1 MSLPVPLFVQDI
13 FFKVWEFIL
22 ASYIWWLPFL
32 LAVIFGNLW
41 IYYARSKFLY
51 GLNWIVLEIKLPREI
66 TKTPRAMEV
75 FLNSLHI
82 TKDGNLIEKY
92 WQGWLRAWFSL
103 EIVGINGQVRFF
115 IYTQKFFRNL
125 VESQLY
131 AQYPDA
137 EIVEVEDY
145 TKSVFSAEEF
155 GIKWGCFGTEFAL
168 TNEDAYPIKTYVD
181 YGLHEMGTKE
191 EFKTDPITAF
201 LELLGSLK
209 QGEQIWMQI
218 LVRATKKEWKDGAKT
233 LVEKLMKRDQKA
245 KEGEKIINMGSLML
259 SPGERTV
266 VEAIEREV
274 SKLGFDTGIRMM
286 YLANNENFNVVN
298 IPSMIGTMKQY
309 NSLSLNG
316 FKPAR
321 STSVDYFLKKKREA
335 RMKIKMI
342 DAFRKRSYFYMP
354 YARPS
359 FFYMPYARPSFVLNS
374 EELAT
379 IYHFPGRVAETPT
392 FGRIEAKKSEPP
404 TNLPI

>member
-1 MSLPVPLFVQDI
+1 MSLPVPLFVQNI

-32 LAVIFGNLW
+32 LIIVFGNLW
-41 IYYARSKFLY
+41 LYYIRSKFLY

-92 WQGWLRAWFSL
+92 RQGWLRAWFSL
-103 EIVGINGQVRFF
+103 EIASINGQVRFF

-125 VESQLY
+125 IEAQLY
-131 AQYPDA
+131 AQYPDV

-145 TKSVFSAEEF
+145 TKSAFAMEEF
-155 GIKWGCFGTEFAL
+155 GVNWGCFGTEFAL

-201 LELLGSLK
+201 LEVLGSLK

-218 LVRATKKEWKDGAKT
+218 LVRATKKEWKDGAKA

-245 KEGEKIINMGSLML
+245 KEGEVISMGSLML
-259 SPGERTV
+259 SPGERVV

-286 YLANNENFNVVN
+286 YLANNENFNAVR

-335 RMKIKMI
+335 RMKIEMI
-342 DAFRKRSYFYMP
+342 DAFRNRSYFYMP
-354 YARPS
+354 YVS
-359 FFYMPYARPSFVLNS
+359 PSFVLNS